1 MAERACGTYDELH
14 STLTILSRILHSTL
28 ASMELFSDQKAQVEM
43 LHVAKNLTEKAQG
56 LAGSLYQHCRKE
68 RKAPSSQTG
77 QGQ

>member
-1 MAERACGTYDELH
+1 MAERACGSYDELH
-14 STLTILSRILHSTL
+14 STLIILSRILHSTL
-28 ASMELFSDQKAQVEM
+28 ASMEFFSDKNAPIEM

-56 LAGSLYQHCRKE
+56 LAGSLYRHCKE